1 MKHVSG
7 LKPPNRET
15 VNTVLVFGS
24 DMIDNRRLTHT
35 SEEYRECV
43 TTPCCETWL
52 EKGYEN
58 SLSLCD
64 LGVSVSGSAKSEE
77 LPPIAVKR
85 LEKAVKPDTKFCVT
99 LCQACVSVSGSRA
112 APKTAGATRPA
123 PPPPKPPNVKRTRTG
138 YP

>member
-15 VNTVLVFGS
+15 VSAVSVFGS
-24 DMIDNRRLTHT
+24 DMIDNRRLTHEN
-35 SEEYRECV
+35 EEYRERV
-43 TTPCCETWL
+43 TGAGLTYP
-52 EKGYEN
+52 
-58 SLSLCD
+58 LSLRD
-64 LGVSVSGSAKSEE
+64 LGVSVSGSAKSEKT
-77 LPPIAVKR
+77 PPIAVKR
-85 LEKAVKPDTKFCVT
+85 PEKAVKPDTKFCVT
-99 LCQACVSVSGSRA
+99 LCQGCVSVSGSRA